1 MVNIKHIYGQGLH
14 LEYQVG
20 SIGVHAIW
28 GEETWKFKK
37 HSLSLKTWMVPHIC
51 EKCKCS
57 VRGLF

>member
-28 GEETWKFKK
+28 GEET
-37 HSLSLKTWMVPHIC
+37 
-51 EKCKCS
+51 
-57 VRGLF
+57 